1 MDATFDAVVCQMGL
15 QFLPDKHAALC
26 EMQCILLRF

>member
-1 MDATFDAVVCQMGL
+1 MDATFDTVVCRMGL

-26 EMQCILLRF
+26 EMRRILLRF